1 MSVCTPPPPTT
12 KIPAYGHVNTA
23 GTLGSLSL
31 LVLRVLTMARC
42 FCKNQLVL
50 VEPRLK
56 NVALNCSCYYYI
68 RVTVV
73 EKLVFLW
80 VSAIL

>member
-1 MSVCTPPPPTT
+1 
-12 KIPAYGHVNTA
+12 
-23 GTLGSLSL
+23 
-31 LVLRVLTMARC
+31 MARC